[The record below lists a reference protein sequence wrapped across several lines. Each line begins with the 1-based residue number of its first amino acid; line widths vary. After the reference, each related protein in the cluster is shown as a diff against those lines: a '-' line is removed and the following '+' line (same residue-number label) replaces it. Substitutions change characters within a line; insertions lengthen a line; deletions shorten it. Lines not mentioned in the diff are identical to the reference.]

1 MGTFEKIS
9 LLTSVTSQAL
19 EFLPHL
25 TQFQILV
32 MLRNKHMESIQCKG
46 ILGEEKQKRQIH

>member
-9 LLTSVTSQAL
+9 LLTSMTSQAL
-19 EFLPHL
+19 EFLPRL

-32 MLRNKHMESIQCKG
+32 MLRNKHMGSIQCKG